1 MTGAETLALF
11 LSEAGRVRGK
21 KIQSG
26 LHSLFV
32 PEKQVRSRRSLTG
45 GDQRGR
51 HRKLL
56 KNKKTKKKKKKRKR
70 KPVSTKLQGPSSPP
84 LALDPGTVAQC
95 WAGDGFWRK
104 VLESSEVKSFS
115 CFGGYRA
122 RARSEVEC

>member
-56 KNKKTKKKKKKRKR
+56 KNKKTKKKKKKKKKKTCEHQAPRAK
-70 KPVSTKLQGPSSPP
+70 QSS
-84 LALDPGTVAQC
+84 
-95 WAGDGFWRK
+95 
-104 VLESSEVKSFS
+104 S
-115 CFGGYRA
+115 CFGSWNCSSVLGWGWVLEK
-122 RARSEVEC
+122 SPGEF